1 MSESIIVI
9 VNCVIMEILFLG
21 TGTSTGVPQI
31 GCHCRVCTS
40 SDPRDMRFRAS
51 ALVKVQGKNL
61 LIDCGPDFRSQIL
74 TVDNPHIDAVLV
86 THSHYDHVGGFDDLR
101 PFCADKALP
110 VYARGDVLTDLRN
123 RIPYCFLAHRYPGVP
138 TFNLHEIHS
147 EPFICEEIEIEPLP
161 VWHYKLPIVGY
172 RIGNMAY
179 ITDAKTIDDATIK
192 RIEGID
198 TLIINS
204 LRIEPHMSHMSLSET
219 LAVIEC
225 VKPRQ
230 SFLIHMSHQMGLHS
244 EVQDMLPAG
253 VHLAYHGL
261 RLTL

>member
-1 MSESIIVI
+1 MK
-9 VNCVIMEILFLG
+9 ILFLG

-40 SDPRDMRFRAS
+40 SDPRDKRYRAS
-51 ALVKVQGKNL
+51 AMVEVEGKHL

-74 TVDNPHIDAVLV
+74 TVENPQVDAVLV

-101 PFCADKALP
+101 PFCYKTPMP
-110 VYARGDVLTDLRN
+110 VYGRADVLTDLRN
-123 RIPYCFLAHRYPGVP
+123 RIPYCFREHLYPGVP
-138 TFNLHEIHS
+138 TFDLREIQS
-147 EPFICEEIEIEPLP
+147 EPFTFEGIEIEPLP

-179 ITDAKTIDDATIK
+179 ITDAKTIDDSTLD
-192 RIEGID
+192 RISRID

-219 LAVIEC
+219 LAVIER
-225 VKPRQ
+225 VKPRRAY
-230 SFLIHMSHQMGLHS
+230 LIHMSHQMGLHGES
-244 EVQDMLPAG
+244 PKLLPEG
-253 VHLAYHGL
+253 VELAYDGMSI
-261 RLTL
+261 TV